1 LLICLFEVS
10 SCPISSFSLSFLAEE
25 KSISDADYGVDLC
38 TSSSTYNFTLPE
50 RSWLTPLYTKG
61 IKEDIWRIL
70 LLLLLQN
77 TDHFQQVEDYTSSG
91 YNIYIAPSTEEAKLF
106 VVSVKEH
113 TDLVVLYILTN
124 GLKTHD
130 PQGFTEKSTHP
141 VYIYIYIRLKIK
153 PNSVRIRF

>member
-1 LLICLFEVS
+1 MRIIFQAKLS
-10 SCPISSFSLSFLAEE
+10 SEFNIQMQLQNLPTS
-25 KSISDADYGVDLC
+25 
-38 TSSSTYNFTLPE
+38 SSSTYNFTLPE

-77 TDHFQQVEDYTSSG
+77 TDHFQQVEDYISSG

-106 VVSVKEH
+106 VVSVN
-113 TDLVVLYILTN
+113 DLVVLYILTN

-130 PQGFTEKSTHP
+130 LQGCTEKSTHP
-141 VYIYIYIRLKIK
+141 V
-153 PNSVRIRF
+153 

>member
-1 LLICLFEVS
+1 MRIIFQAKLS
-10 SCPISSFSLSFLAEE
+10 SEFNIQMQLQNLPTS
-25 KSISDADYGVDLC
+25 
-38 TSSSTYNFTLPE
+38 SSSTYNFTLPE

-77 TDHFQQVEDYTSSG
+77 TDHFQQVEDYISSG